1 MKVKSALSLV
11 LRVALAVSLAGVSSA
26 QQSAAVVPTLVK
38 YSGTLAGVDGK
49 PLTSIMGVTFRLY
62 KDEQGGAPLWVETQN
77 VTPDQAGRY
86 SVMLGSTRGEGLPTD
101 LFASGEARWL
111 AVQIQGQAEQPRV
124 LLLSVPY
131 ALKAGDAATLGG
143 LPPSAFAL
151 AASASTGGGTSERAD
166 GTAMNVASVA
176 PPTSS
181 TVTTS
186 GGTVNAVP
194 LFTTATNIQ
203 NSILT
208 QTSTTAINLAGKLI
222 LPSTGTATASK
233 GDYSQP
239 LDFVGSAFNSGTST
253 AVNQKFQLQV
263 EPTGNDTATASGTL
277 NFLYGSGTAAPAE
290 TGLKINSKGL
300 VVFATGQT
308 FPGAGTL
315 TGVTTA
321 SGSGLTGGGTSG
333 TLPLSLLSTCTA
345 NQILK
350 WSGTAWA
357 CSSDAD
363 SGGTITGVTAGT
375 DLTGGGISGKVT
387 LNLDT
392 TKVPQLA
399 SNNTF
404 AGTQTIKNSVSISSG
419 SGYALNVTATGNN
432 DAFTASTGWASGY
445 ASIGTAT
452 STTGSGG
459 GVLGTSAGPT
469 GIGVS
474 GSAISGASGAAGVG
488 VQGTSSSDFGNGVY
502 GGGYGA
508 NSIGVRGVFSSSST
522 LAEGSCCAGVWGDT
536 TGNLGVLGSSD
547 TFYGV
552 AGESSSSFGVFGS
565 SSSNNGV
572 YGYSANYIGVTGFGP
587 NSVGVYGVYAG
598 SSNSGTGAAPAGVWG
613 DSYLTGGFAVLGT
626 ADDGNAYWG
635 KNNSLGNET
644 LYLENDATY
653 NGGSSTPA
661 VARFAGP
668 GAATYCEIFQ
678 DSVSHAGDFLC
689 TGSKS
694 AAVPIEGNRM
704 VRMYAVEAADN
715 WFEDAGGA
723 QLINGMVSVRLE
735 REFAQTINGDVD
747 YRVFLTPNGDCEGLY
762 VANKTAQGFE
772 VRELHGGHSNISF
785 DYRIMAKRKGY
796 ENARMEDVT
805 ARFEQHRRQAE
816 RMQAEM
822 AARKAMKRELPT
834 GLGLPKAAPH
844 ATPVLHPLAASLTTA
859 AESRK

>member
-1 MKVKSALSLV
+1 MKVHSVLSVALT
-11 LRVALAVSLAGVSSA
+11 VALAVCSAARVSA
-26 QQSAAVVPTLVK
+26 QQSTPAVPTLVK
-38 YSGTLAGVDGK
+38 YSGTLAGADGK
-49 PLTSIMGVTFRLY
+49 PLTSIVGVTFRLY
-62 KDEQGGAPLWVETQN
+62 KDEQGGAPLWMETQN

-131 ALKAGDAATLGG
+131 AMKAGDAATLGG

-151 AASASTGGGTSERAD
+151 AAPVNGVVTTAESDGSATK
-166 GTAMNVASVA
+166 VASVA

-181 TVTTS
+181 TVTTT
-186 GGTVNAVP
+186 GGTVNAIP

-208 QTSTTAINLAGKLI
+208 QSGTTTINLAGKLI
-222 LPSTGTATASK
+222 LPSTGTATAGK
-233 GDYSQP
+233 GDFSQP

-263 EPTGNDTATASGTL
+263 EPTGNDTTTTAGTL

-290 TGLKINSKGL
+290 TGLKINSKGVL
-300 VVFATGQT
+300 VFATGQT

-315 TGVTTA
+315 TGITTA

-333 TLPLSLLSTCTA
+333 ALALSLLSTCTA

-357 CSSDAD
+357 CSSDAN
-363 SGGTITGVTAGT
+363 SGGTIKGVTAGT
-375 DLTGGGISGKVT
+375 DLTGGGTTGTVT
-387 LNLDT
+387 LNVDT
-392 TKVPQLA
+392 TKVPQLSA
-399 SNNTF
+399 NNTF
-404 AGTQTIKNSVSISSG
+404 TGTQTIKNDVSISSG
-419 SGYALNVTATGNN
+419 SGYALSVTATGNN
-432 DAFTASTGWASGY
+432 DAFTASTAWASGY
-445 ASIGTAT
+445 ASIGAAT

-469 GIGVS
+469 GVGVT
-474 GSAISGASGAAGVG
+474 GSAVSSATNAAGVG
-488 VQGTSSSDFGNGVY
+488 VQGTSSSDFGVGVY

-508 NSIGVRGVFSSSST
+508 HSTGVRGVFSSAST
-522 LAEGSCCAGVWGDT
+522 VAEGSCCAGVWGDT
-536 TGNLGVLGSSD
+536 TRNVGVLGTSDSNYGIVGASS
-547 TFYGV
+547 TSY
-552 AGESSSSFGVFGS
+552 GVFGQS
-565 SSSNNGV
+565 SSDYGVVGYSSSNF
-572 YGYSANYIGVTGFGP
+572 GVTGFGP
-587 NSVGVYGVYAG
+587 SNVGVYGVYGG

-635 KNNSLGNET
+635 KNNSGSNET
-644 LYLENDATY
+644 LYLENDHTT
-653 NGGSSTPA
+653 NGSDNTA

-668 GAATYCEIFQ
+668 GAATYCEIYQ

-723 QLINGMVSVRLE
+723 QLANGGVSVRLE

-772 VRELHGGHSNISF
+772 VRELHGGHSNVAF

-822 AARKAMKRELPT
+822 AARKAVKPQLPT
-834 GLGLPKAAPH
+834 GLGLRKAPPHAAPLPH
-844 ATPVLHPLAASLTTA
+844 PLPVLQTTVA
-859 AESRK
+859 GSRK